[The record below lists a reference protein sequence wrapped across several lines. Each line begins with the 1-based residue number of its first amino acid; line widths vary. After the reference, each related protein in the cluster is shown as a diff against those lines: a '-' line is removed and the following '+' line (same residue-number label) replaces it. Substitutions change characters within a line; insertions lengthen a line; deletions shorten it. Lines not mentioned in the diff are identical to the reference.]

1 MGARSG
7 CPVRIFFSLTC
18 RADRCFFDCEFIVKI
33 VDIRESTR
41 PIQSNIRNA
50 YIDFSKMTLSLVA
63 VVTDVI
69 RDGKPVIGYGFN
81 SNGRYGQGGLIRER
95 FAPRILEAAPQSLLN
110 DSGDNLDPHRIWAAM
125 MTNEKPGG
133 HGERSVAVGTIDMAV
148 WDAVA
153 KIEGLP
159 LYQLL
164 ADRYGNGTANR
175 EVFVYAAGGYYWPGQ
190 GVEGLER
197 EMQSYLDRGYSVV
210 KQKIGG
216 ASLAE
221 DCKRIEAVLR
231 LLGPGQQL
239 AVDAN
244 GRFDLATAISYAK
257 ALSQYKLFWYEEA
270 GDPLDFALQAELAN
284 HYEGPTATGENL
296 FSMQDARNLIRYGGM
311 RPDRDWLQFDCA
323 LSYGLVEY
331 LRTLDMLKEHG
342 WSPARCIPHGGHQ
355 MSLAIAAGLGLGGN
369 ESYPDLFQPYGG
381 FPDGVKVENGIV
393 TLPELPGI
401 GFEGKA
407 DLYRQMTNLAS

>member
-1 MGARSG
+1 M
-7 CPVRIFFSLTC
+7 
-18 RADRCFFDCEFIVKI
+18 KI
-33 VDIRESTR
+33 VNVLESTR
-41 PIQSNIRNA
+41 PIKSDIRNA

-63 VVTDVI
+63 VVTDVV

-95 FAPRILEAAPQSLLN
+95 FLPRLLDADPAALLN
-110 DSGDNLDPHRIWAAM
+110 EQGDNLDPHKIWTRM
-125 MTNEKPGG
+125 MINEKPGG

-153 KIEGLP
+153 KIANQP

-164 ADRYGNGTANR
+164 AQRYGNGTPNTK
-175 EVFVYAAGGYYWPGQ
+175 VFVYAAGGYYYPGK
-190 GVEGLER
+190 GLEQLKK
-197 EMQSYLDRGYSVV
+197 EMSSYLERGYSVV
-210 KQKIGG
+210 KMKIGG
-216 ASLAE
+216 ATLKE
-221 DCKRIEAVLR
+221 DCERIESVLNI
-231 LLGPGQQL
+231 LSPGQQL

-244 GRFDLATAISYAK
+244 GRFDLDTAIAYGK
-257 ALSQYKLFWYEEA
+257 AMAQYPLFWYEEA
-270 GDPLDFALQAELAN
+270 GDPLDYQLQARLGEVYQGSL
-284 HYEGPTATGENL
+284 ATGENL
-296 FSMQDARNLIRYGGM
+296 FSMQDARNLIRHGGM

-331 LRTLDMLKEHG
+331 LRTLDMLKDHG
-342 WSPARCIPHGGHQ
+342 WSPKRCIPHGGHQ

-381 FPDGVKVENGIV
+381 FPDGVKVVNGFV
-393 TLPELPGI
+393 DLPALPGI

-407 DLYRQMTNLAS
+407 DLIEQMHDLAR

>member
-1 MGARSG
+1 MR
-7 CPVRIFFSLTC
+7 
-18 RADRCFFDCEFIVKI
+18 I
-33 VDIRESTR
+33 VDIREVTR
-41 PIQSNIRNA
+41 PISSPIRNA

-69 RDGKPVIGYGFN
+69 RDGKPVVGYGFN
-81 SNGRYGQGGLIRER
+81 SNGRYGQGSLIRER
-95 FAPRILEAAPQSLLN
+95 FRPRILEAAPDSLL
-110 DSGDNLDPHRIWAAM
+110 DESGNNLDPHKVWACM
-125 MTNEKPGG
+125 MSNEKPGG
-133 HGERSVAVGTIDMAV
+133 HGERSVAVGTVDMAI

-153 KIEGLP
+153 KIEGKP

-164 ADRYGNGTANR
+164 AERYGNGTPKR

-190 GVEGLER
+190 DLQALKN
-197 EMQSYLDRGYSVV
+197 EMQGYLDRGYKVV
-210 KQKIGG
+210 KKKIGG
-216 ASLAE
+216 GTLA
-221 DCKRIEAVLR
+221 DDLKRIEAVLSI
-231 LLGPGQQL
+231 LPAGCKL

-244 GRFDLATAISYAK
+244 GRFDLPTAVDYAK
-257 ALSQYKLFWYEEA
+257 ALSQYDLFWYEEA
-270 GDPLDFALQAELAN
+270 GDPLDYALQAELAN
-284 HYEGPTATGENL
+284 HYEGPMATGENL

-311 RPDRDWLQFDCA
+311 RADRDWLQFDCA

-342 WSPARCIPHGGHQ
+342 WSPSRCIPHGGHQ

-369 ESYPDLFQPYGG
+369 ESYPDLFQPFGG
-381 FPDGVKVENGIV
+381 FPDGVQVKDSIV

-407 DLYRQMTNLAS
+407 DLYAEMKALGEA

>member
-1 MGARSG
+1 MSDFGDPDWTSMR
-7 CPVRIFFSLTC
+7 RNDMI
-18 RADRCFFDCEFIVKI
+18 RAAPSQIPEPSMKI
-33 VDIRESTR
+33 LEIREVTK
-41 PIQSNIRNA
+41 PIRSAIRNA

-63 VVTDVI
+63 VVTDQM
-69 RDGKPVIGYGFN
+69 RDGRPVIGYGFN
-81 SNGRYGQGGLIRER
+81 SNGRYGQGALMRER
-95 FAPRILEAAPQSLLN
+95 FIPRLLEAEPATLL
-110 DSGDNLDPHRIWAAM
+110 DERGELDPHRAWAAM

-133 HGERSVAVGTIDMAV
+133 HGERSVAVGTIDMAL

-153 KIEGLP
+153 KAEGKP
-159 LYQLL
+159 LYRLL
-164 ADRYGNGTANR
+164 AERYGDGVPKR

-190 GVEGLER
+190 GIDGLVR
-197 EMQSYLDRGYSVV
+197 EMQGYLDRGYSVV

-216 ASLAE
+216 ASL
-221 DCKRIEAVLR
+221 DDDRRRIEAVLK
-231 LLGPGQQL
+231 LLRPGQSL

-244 GRFDLATAISYAK
+244 GRFDLATGIAYAK
-257 ALSQYKLFWYEEA
+257 MLSDYDLFWYEEI
-270 GDPLDFALQAELAN
+270 GDPLDYALQAEMAR
-284 HYEGPTATGENL
+284 HYDGPMATGENL
-296 FSMQDARNLIRYGGM
+296 FSMQDARNLIRYGGL

-331 LRTLDMLKEHG
+331 LRTLDMLKAHG
-342 WSPARCIPHGGHQ
+342 WSPSRCIPHGGHQ

-381 FPDGVKVENGIV
+381 FPDGVKVVDGRV

-407 DLYRQMTNLAS
+407 DLHAEMRALAS